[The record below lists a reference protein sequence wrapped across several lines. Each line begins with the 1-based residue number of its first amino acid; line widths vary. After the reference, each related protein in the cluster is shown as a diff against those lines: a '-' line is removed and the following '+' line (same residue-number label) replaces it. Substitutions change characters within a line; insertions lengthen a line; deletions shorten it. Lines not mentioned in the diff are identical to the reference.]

1 MRVDKNHATTVPLH
15 RQIAQ
20 SIYDDI
26 VQRQLAAH
34 TKIPSEVA
42 LAQQYGVSH
51 GTITKALESLVH
63 AHILY
68 RQRPRGTFV
77 AERTTTPTPPPLN
90 RADNDAS
97 TLIDQKITT
106 EKIEA
111 PISAI
116 PTVATTQDTATTGTQ
131 GLATMPPAFQT
142 TKNMLIG
149 IIVPT
154 LESAFIGGILT
165 SVEAITRAAGYGLI
179 FANSESD
186 IAMERYQIE
195 QFLKQ
200 EVAGVIIFS
209 GEHQVEERNGQL
221 VSTPDGQPRIDYLQA
236 LQLRNIPFVL
246 IDRYVPEIDCSY
258 VVSDDYAAGYA
269 ATQHLLSLGRRR
281 IGFATAPYYLTS
293 SYYRYLGYYHCL
305 LDYKMPFNET
315 LVLRSIQ
322 YLHIAMGPTHPR
334 TFTETPYSLHDRE
347 QIDAYLQQPE
357 RPDAIVAMN
366 DLIAFHILQA
376 TEKLGISIPDQLA
389 LVCSGESSIGAY
401 VNVPFT
407 SILQPVEEIGRQSAT
422 QLLNLIA
429 GRIAVSKKMV
439 LPVNLIVRQS
449 SGGIPNN
456 VPQFIPRHNY
466 L

>member
-1 MRVDKNHATTVPLH
+1 LRVDKKHATTVPLH

-26 VQRQLAAH
+26 MQRQLAAH

-77 AERTTTPTPPPLN
+77 AERNTVPTPPAQN
-90 RADNDAS
+90 IATNNAS
-97 TLIDQKITT
+97 TLTDQKIKT
-106 EKIEA
+106 ERIET
-111 PISAI
+111 PISAT
-116 PTVATTQDTATTGTQ
+116 PEGTVTAQDTASRTQ
-131 GLATMPPAFQT
+131 LLAAMPSAPQA

-149 IIVPT
+149 IIIPT
-154 LESAFIGGILT
+154 LESAFIGKILT
-165 SVEAITRAAGYGLI
+165 SVEAITRAAGYGII

-186 IAMERYQIE
+186 IAMEHYQVE

-200 EVAGVIIFS
+200 EIAGIIIFS

-221 VSTPDGQPRIDYLQA
+221 VSAPGGQPRIDYLRA
-236 LQLRNIPFVL
+236 LQLQNIPFVL

-269 ATQHLLSLGRRR
+269 ATQHLISLGHRR

-293 SYYRYLGYYHCL
+293 SYYRYIGYYHCL
-305 LDYKMPFNET
+305 LDYKIPFEET

-322 YLHIAMGPTHPR
+322 YLHIAMGPIQPH

-347 QIDAYLQQPE
+347 QINAYLQRPE
-357 RPDAIVAMN
+357 RPTAIVAMN
-366 DLIAFHILQA
+366 DLVAFHILQA
-376 TEKLGISIPDQLA
+376 TEKLGISIPAQLA

-407 SILQPVEEIGRQSAT
+407 SIIQPVEEIGRQCTT

-429 GRIAVSKKMV
+429 GRITTSKKIV

-456 VPQFIPRHNY
+456 VPQFIPRHSY
-466 L
+466 P